1 MAGKAPGK
9 SYRKGLTLL
18 QIADMFSDEK
28 SSKEWIAEQR
38 WPKGA
43 YCPRC
48 GSFNVQCWIKH
59 PSQTHRCRDCESNPM
74 FSVKTSTVMEGSN
87 LKYRV
92 WAVGIYLFATNIKG
106 ISSMK
111 LHREL
116 GIGQKAAWFM
126 LSRLRKAYEQDIG
139 PFAGPVEVDEV
150 YMGGK
155 ERNKHSKKKQRAGR
169 GPVGKT
175 PVVGIK
181 DRTTGRIAAKVVKN
195 TDAKTLQDFVT
206 GHTEEGATVYSDD
219 ASAYKGL
226 KNRAHESVKHSVGEY
241 VKDMAHTNGIE
252 SFWAMLRRGHQGIY
266 HKMSAKH
273 LDRYVAEFAGRHNVR
288 GLDTISQMSGI
299 VDGMQG
305 KRLRYRDL
313 VSNHA

>member
-1 MAGKAPGK
+1 MTRKAPGK
-9 SYRKGLTLL
+9 SHRKGLTIL
-18 QIADMFSDEK
+18 QIADMFCDEK
-28 SSKEWIAEQR
+28 SSKQWIADQR

-43 YCPRC
+43 DCPRC
-48 GSFNVQCWIKH
+48 GSLNVQCWIKH

-74 FSVKTSTVMEGSN
+74 FSVKTGTVMEGSN

-116 GIGQKAAWFM
+116 GIGQKSAWFM

-139 PFAGPVEVDEV
+139 AFAGPVEVDEL

-155 ERNKHSKKKQRAGR
+155 EKNKHSNKKLRAGR

-175 PVVGIK
+175 PVAGMK
-181 DRTTGRIAAKVVKN
+181 DRATGQVTAKVVEN
-195 TDAKTLQDFVT
+195 TDAATLQGFVT
-206 GHTEEGATVYSDD
+206 NHTEEGSTVYSDD
-219 ASAYKGL
+219 ATVYYGL
-226 KNRAHESVKHSVGEY
+226 KNRTHESVKHSVGEY
-241 VKDMAHTNGIE
+241 VRDMAHTNGIE

-273 LDRYVAEFAGRHNVR
+273 LDRYVAEFSGRHNVR
-288 GLDTISQMSGI
+288 NRDTISQMSSL
-299 VDGMQG
+299 VDGMKG
-305 KRLRYRDL
+305 KRLRYREL
-313 VSNHA
+313 VV